1 MYKKLLLVHTLNRG
15 EKMGNRKLKKSVIYG
30 LYAFGFVFLLGIIYA
45 IESYIFTYRYNE
57 EDIDYVNKTIFE
69 EEVPVVNTEEVLI
82 RPYANS
88 EIRVLKSFYD
98 YKADASNQQQSLIYY
113 ENTYLPNSGVSY
125 GGVDTFD
132 VLAVYDGTVTS
143 IKQDN
148 LLGTIVT
155 VTHNNNMIS
164 IYQSL
169 SEISV
174 QENQMINQGDIIGKS
189 GVCDIEKDLNNHLHF
204 ELVLNGVVV
213 NPELYYNKKIKEL

>member
-132 VLAVYDGTVTS
+132 VLAVYDGIVTS